1 MVTTS
6 SSPSVEGAAADVQ
19 FAEETSERLLLV
31 KGHLLVAEE
40 DDLMLDQRVVDFLES
55 LIAERLGQIN
65 TRDLR
70 PDDGLNGQRI
80 CVRRSWVGL
89 HNDGRI
95 KPRTLRR

>member
-1 MVTTS
+1 M
-6 SSPSVEGAAADVQ
+6 DVQ

-70 PDDGLNGQRI
+70 PDDGAQWGNGYAF
-80 CVRRSWVGL
+80 VG
-89 HNDGRI
+89 HGYAYTMMDE
-95 KPRTLRR
+95 